1 MANPPLW
8 VCATTTQVNNS
19 SIIRMSSHENLS
31 SVSQDSTKNKQA
43 SGHMVSPMQA
53 TKSTM
58 PSGPAPNQVFSSSP
72 SRQIK
77 TTALTLIPNAENP
90 VFQADHKEENVQS
103 TCVIENRRRRR
114 RNQRGRNGSRG
125 PSGASHRDS
134 SATSGIPVATTRSRS
149 VTSIPERRSA
159 LRSSRSRSRGRR
171 NSRSGSRGRPTSGHT
186 ELTCADPV
194 RGKHQQQQQ
203 QDASSMKQYGAAATA
218 ASAEAK
224 PAWTRRYLCLF
235 AKLAAA
241 ALYHV
246 YLAVGVR
253 MRWASAPDYC
263 HDVKFL
269 VVLTGVVYLIGLGY
283 AAAALV
289 ERLDSSK
296 TNSLTRSIRHCIYD
310 TVERHRWLR
319 PLLWLSLWTCLL
331 VALVYDAMEDSY
343 RLTSLS
349 GIALLLFLGFVFSK
363 YPTKVDWSQVMCG
376 MLIQFLLG
384 LCALRWDRG
393 RHVLQCAADKI
404 KHFLDYTNKGSFFVF
419 GHLSSGWNLT
429 EAIGDLAMLAVP
441 QTSGANDTNGTT
453 ATRAAITSLFP
464 VFMFQALPV
473 IFFLSFFVNI
483 LYFYGIMQRLVLV
496 IGKFLQLTIGTT
508 ACESMSAA
516 ANIFLGMTEAP
527 LVIRPFLPKMTE
539 SEIHTIMTTGFA
551 TIAGS
556 VMAAYI
562 SFGVSAG
569 HLVTASIMSAPA
581 ALVYSKLLYPETEE
595 SRTHVR
601 NIVMPH
607 CEERNV
613 LEAASNGA
621 TMGLTVIGNLIAN
634 LVAFLAFIAFLNGTL
649 LWFSSIVAM
658 DFLTFEWILAKLFTP
673 LALAMGVSWKDS
685 GMVGEL
691 IGIKTFAN
699 EFIAYSQ
706 LGTIIDQ
713 LDGA

>member
-363 YPTKVDWSQVMCG
+363 YPTK
-376 MLIQFLLG
+376 
-384 LCALRWDRG
+384 
-393 RHVLQCAADKI
+393 
-404 KHFLDYTNKGSFFVF
+404 
-419 GHLSSGWNLT
+419 
-429 EAIGDLAMLAVP
+429 
-441 QTSGANDTNGTT
+441 
-453 ATRAAITSLFP
+453 
-464 VFMFQALPV
+464 ALPV

-713 LDGA
+713 LDERSVVIATYALCGFSNFGSIGICLGGYGAMAPERMSSFAAVALRAMAAGSAACFLTACVAGSLIP